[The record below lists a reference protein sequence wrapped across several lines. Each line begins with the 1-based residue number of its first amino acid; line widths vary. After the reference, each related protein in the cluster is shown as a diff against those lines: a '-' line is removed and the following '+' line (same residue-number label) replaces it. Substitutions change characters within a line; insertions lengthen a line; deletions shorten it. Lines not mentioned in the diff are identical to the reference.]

1 MKGQLCDPYLDDV
14 LCYADDFE
22 DGVKGLKKVLQR
34 LRSKGVKLR
43 ADKCAFMKREVRYLG
58 RLVSG
63 DGFRVD
69 PKDTDALE
77 RFREP
82 PKTVG
87 ELRSL
92 LGLFGYYRCYVKNF
106 ARHRHPHKP
115 QCISPF
121 NSYKHMCL
129 YQVQAHVFI
138 FGVIGYQW
146 KIEVKLCD
154 VTDLGILHHPC
165 DVHSIRQKG

>member
-1 MKGQLCDPYLDDV
+1 M
-14 LCYADDFE
+14 
-22 DGVKGLKKVLQR
+22 
-34 LRSKGVKLR
+34 KLR

-106 ARHRHPHKP
+106 ARQVNP
-115 QCISPF
+115 
-121 NSYKHMCL
+121 L
-129 YQVQAHVFI
+129 YDLLNMD
-138 FGVIGYQW
+138 GVVG
-146 KIEVKLCD
+146 KKVRVK
-154 VTDLGILHHPC
+154 
-165 DVHSIRQKG
+165 